1 MALLIDEPCFPGCL
15 VRVRVLGALRLKKNG
30 QQNDRLIG
38 CPISLPGAAST
49 WDEVRELADVSPRF
63 LRELEGFLKDHQ
75 TFEGN
80 EIELDGFIEAPEA
93 MQSVRAAHRAWRE
106 RQP

>member
-1 MALLIDEPCFPGCL
+1 
-15 VRVRVLGALRLKKNG
+15 VRVLGALRLRKNG

-49 WDEVRELADVSPRF
+49 WDEVRELADVSPRL
-63 LRELEGFLKDHQ
+63 LRELEGFMTDHQ

-80 EIELDGFIEAPEA
+80 VIELDGFINGSAA
-93 MQSVRAAHRAWRE
+93 MQAVREAHHTWRE
-106 RQP
+106 RNS